1 MVALRLRKFVL
12 VIGSLA
18 CTFLVLFTLLT
29 PAPAVAILP
38 DHDLPDEAPVSVS
51 NLILASSSEANNQ
64 PWQQVTGPCPSLG
77 GAVFS
82 RVGEACGGAGTS
94 FDVTEIFPPQVL
106 RDSASPAA
114 PCENGRTSGLCYR
127 MWYVGTGPAPLQERR
142 IGYAVSPDG
151 IAWTRVPGNAGGGA
165 VFAGSGVPGAFDQ
178 AGVSTMSIIRVGA
191 IYRMYYTGFSDP
203 YTIAGIGLAE
213 SADGSTW
220 TRVPGP
226 AGGGAVLRHSG
237 DPAQFDTTYIVA
249 PSVLLDRASPAAPC
263 EGNRTSG
270 LCYRM
275 WYEGVRTSPSYRFS
289 IGYALSP
296 DGVNWTRVST
306 YGDGSIFGPG
316 TFGTFDDNNVGVPFV
331 MKDGAIYR
339 MWYEANGY
347 TAGYTTG
354 YVVSTDG
361 RDWVRPT
368 PNQPV
373 YTGASDTI
381 VAGAPDEVWAVRGLK
396 EGPRYR
402 LYYATSTRPNSFRFG
417 LAEMTPGTPLTGV
430 SAERAGTLY
439 TLRFTSGA
447 VPEGGSVLITLP
459 PEIDFSGVSAGT
471 ISGFGPGAMFSADPA
486 AVTDAVAQGT
496 ARGALVVRL
505 PGGAGAG
512 EKSVS
517 FTVTSAV
524 PDGSAALIQVFN
536 SREVIAYAEMAL
548 AGNGLAPTATA
559 TATVEPSPTATST
572 LPPTATGTAGP
583 SPGPTSTV
591 APTSTATPTATPA
604 AGSNFALAFA
614 GGDDQAQSGPI
625 PGLGGTQTAELW
637 VRPATTNQ
645 TSIVAGTSNG
655 DNGWS
660 LELENGRVVW
670 WLFAG
675 GQWRVVTH
683 PTVLAANTWYHVT
696 VTYDAATGAARVFV
710 NGVAGTAGTVGALT
724 TGTTFSLGGLSG
736 YPFFNGQLDEVRLS
750 NNVRY
755 TASFAPPTTAFAPDA
770 NTIAIFS
777 LDEGAGQT
785 TADRS
790 GNGYVLTLG
799 TSAAVD
805 AADPAWVASTAPI
818 N

>member
-1 MVALRLRKFVL
+1 MVALRLRKFVV

-64 PWQQVTGPCPSLG
+64 PWQQVAGPCPSLG

-82 RVGEACGGAGTS
+82 RVGEACGGAGTT

-127 MWYVGTGPAPLQERR
+127 MWYVGTGEAPFYERR
-142 IGYAVSPDG
+142 IGYALSPDG

-191 IYRMYYTGFSDP
+191 TFRMYYTGFSDP

-213 SADGSTW
+213 SADGITW

-249 PSVLLDRASPAAPC
+249 PSVLLDLASPAAPC

-270 LCYRM
+270 PCYRM
-275 WYEGVRTSPSYRFS
+275 WYEGVRTSPAYRFA

-306 YGDGSIFGPG
+306 YGDGSIFRAGP
-316 TFGTFDDNNVGVPFV
+316 FGTFDDNNVGVPFV

-347 TAGYTTG
+347 TTGYTTG

-361 RDWVRPT
+361 RTWVRPT

-381 VAGAPDEVWAVRGLK
+381 VAGTPDEVWAVRGLK
-396 EGPRYR
+396 EGARYR
-402 LYYATSTRPNSFRFG
+402 LYYTTSTRPNSFRFG

-439 TLRFTSGA
+439 TLRFDTPTIPA
-447 VPEGGSVLITLP
+447 GGSVLITLP
-459 PEIDFSGVSAGT
+459 AELDVATVNPQTLD
-471 ISGFGPGAMFSADPA
+471 GFGTGATLAVDPA
-486 AVTDAVAQGT
+486 AVTDAWSGGT
-496 ARGALVVRL
+496 ARGALLARL
-505 PGGAGAG
+505 PAGAPAG
-512 EKSVS
+512 PKTIR
-517 FTVTSAV
+517 FTLTTTL
-524 PDGSAALIQVFN
+524 PDDAQALIQVFN
-536 SREVIAYAEMAL
+536 NREVIGYAETPFSAVPPT
-548 AGNGLAPTATA
+548 PTATA
-559 TATVEPSPTATST
+559 T
-572 LPPTATGTAGP
+572 
-583 SPGPTSTV
+583 PTSTPTFTTTPTV
-591 APTSTATPTATPA
+591 TPTPTDTPVPTSTPMPADTPTPTGTPTPTDTSAPFNTPTSTTAPIDPPGSAGTPVSTPTATATPA
-604 AGSNFALAFA
+604 N
-614 GGDDQAQSGPI
+614 
-625 PGLGGTQTAELW
+625 
-637 VRPATTNQ
+637 PAT
-645 TSIVAGTSNG
+645 S
-655 DNGWS
+655 DRF
-660 LELENGRVVW
+660 RV
-670 WLFAG
+670 
-675 GQWRVVTH
+675 
-683 PTVLAANTWYHVT
+683 
-696 VTYDAATGAARVFV
+696 
-710 NGVAGTAGTVGALT
+710 
-724 TGTTFSLGGLSG
+724 
-736 YPFFNGQLDEVRLS
+736 
-750 NNVRY
+750 
-755 TASFAPPTTAFAPDA
+755 
-770 NTIAIFS
+770 
-777 LDEGAGQT
+777 
-785 TADRS
+785 
-790 GNGYVLTLG
+790 YVPLLRR
-799 TSAAVD
+799 
-805 AADPAWVASTAPI
+805 
-818 N
+818 